1 METKA
6 NHILIGAFTLAVVV
20 GAFAFTFWLA
30 RFEGGSGRL
39 PIYVIFE
46 SAVTGLAEG
55 GAVLFNGI
63 KVGEVSTLEIDR
75 DNPDRVRALI
85 YVDNKTPIKEDTKAR
100 LDAQGLT
107 GVSVVQLIGGS
118 KDALPITEVPGDGI
132 PVIYAEKSQFQ
143 DLVESVRGIASR
155 GANLID
161 RMDRLIAKN
170 EEAIDQS
177 IENVRKVTGTLADN
191 SEEISKFVKDA
202 SELAGRLNS
211 TSKKLDDLIE
221 RADQIVAKDGEAF
234 VKEARA
240 AAESFRKLSENLNKD
255 LGEGISRAAGRS
267 LREAEAFVVEGRST
281 LRNMQRV
288 IDRLEN
294 NPRSFLS
301 GGSRVPEHGG
311 R

>member
-6 NHILIGAFTLAVVV
+6 NHVLIGAFTLAVVV
-20 GAFAFTFWLA
+20 AAFAFTFWLA
-30 RFEGGSGRL
+30 RIEGAAGRQ
-39 PIYVIFE
+39 PVYIIFE

-55 GAVLFNGI
+55 GAVLFNGL
-63 KVGEVSTLEIDR
+63 KVGEVSTLEIDN

-85 YVDNKTPIKEDTKAR
+85 YVDKKTPIKEDTTAR

-107 GVSVVQLIGGS
+107 GVSVVQLLGGS
-118 KDALPITEVPGDGI
+118 RDALPITEIPSDGI
-132 PVIYAEKSQFQ
+132 PVIYAERSQFQ

-161 RMDRLIAKN
+161 RLDRLIAKN
-170 EEAIDQS
+170 EEAVNQS
-177 IENVRKVTGTLADN
+177 IENVRKVTDSLAGN
-191 SEEISKFVKDA
+191 SDEISKFIKDA
-202 SELAGRLNS
+202 GELASRLNDS
-211 TSKKLDDLIE
+211 SKKLDGLIE
-221 RADQIVAKDGEAF
+221 RTDKLVATEGEAF

-240 AAESFRKLSENLNKD
+240 AAESFRKLSENLNRD
-255 LGEGISRAAGRS
+255 IGEGLSRVAGRS

-301 GGSRVPEHGG
+301 GGSRVPEHG

>member
-6 NHILIGAFTLAVVV
+6 NHVLIGAFTLAVVV
-20 GAFAFTFWLA
+20 AAFAFTFWLA
-30 RFEGGSGRL
+30 RIEGAAGRQPL
-39 PIYVIFE
+39 YVIFE

-55 GAVLFNGI
+55 GAVLFNGL
-63 KVGEVSTLEIDR
+63 KVGEVATLEIDS
-75 DNPDRVRALI
+75 DNPDRVRALV
-85 YVDNKTPIKEDTKAR
+85 YVEKNTPIKEDTTAR

-107 GVSVVQLIGGS
+107 GVSVVQLLGGS
-118 KDALPITEVPGDGI
+118 RDALPISEVPNDGI
-132 PVIYAEKSQFQ
+132 PIIYAERSQFQ

-161 RMDRLIAKN
+161 RLDRLIAKN
-170 EEAIDQS
+170 EEAVSKS
-177 IENVRKVTGTLADN
+177 IENVRKVTDSLADN
-191 SEEISKFVKDA
+191 SDEISKFIHDA
-202 SELAGRLNS
+202 GELASRLNES
-211 TSKKLDDLIE
+211 SKKLDGLIE
-221 RADQIVAKDGEAF
+221 RTDKLMATDGDAF

-240 AAESFRKLSENLNKD
+240 AAESFRKLSENLNRD
-255 LGEGISRAAGRS
+255 IGEGLSRVAGRS
-267 LREAEAFVVEGRST
+267 LREAEAFVVEGRTT

-301 GGSRVPEHGG
+301 GGSRVPEHG